1 MRHAGWWAAAAVSLA
16 TTAAWADPPSEVAR
30 ARCQLDTSGA
40 SIEFAAL
47 QAAIAAGTPAVRDA
61 DVQRS
66 RRADVG
72 GAVWAVEGDL
82 EQLVEVLTVA
92 PLRDECEPR
101 GARVPS
107 AAERAT
113 IRATQRAWR
122 RWKQHRRARDFGGA
136 KRLAALAASY
146 ATLVDACVGAAD
158 EPR

>member
-1 MRHAGWWAAAAVSLA
+1 MTRAGWWAAAAVSLA
-16 TTAAWADPPSEVAR
+16 ATTAWAQPPSDVAR
-30 ARCQLDTSGA
+30 ARCELDATGA
-40 SIEFAAL
+40 SIDFTAL
-47 QAAIAAGTPAVRDA
+47 QTAIAAGTPAARDA

-72 GAVWAVEGDL
+72 GAVWAVEGNL

-101 GARVPS
+101 GARAAS
-107 AAERAT
+107 AAELAT

-136 KRLAALAASY
+136 KRLAAMAASY
-146 ATLVDACVGAAD
+146 AALVDRCVAAAD
-158 EPR
+158 QP